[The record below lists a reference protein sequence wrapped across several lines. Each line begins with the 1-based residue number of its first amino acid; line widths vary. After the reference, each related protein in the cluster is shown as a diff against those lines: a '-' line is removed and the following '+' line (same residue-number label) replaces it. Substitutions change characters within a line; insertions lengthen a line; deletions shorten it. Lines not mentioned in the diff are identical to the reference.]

1 MIITKLIHFIHI
13 QHSINFVRVKSTLL
27 LHRIMKHLI
36 IFLLSVLFLS
46 RSNAQDTVL
55 SIKKA
60 EKIALENYGTIKA
73 RVNEVKSAQSLVT
86 EAKTEYLPDVSL
98 SAQQVYG
105 TVNGTNG
112 PLAPYHGLAVASSGP
127 ALGNQNW
134 NAAFGSLYVSNV
146 NWDFFTF
153 GRAREKVAV
162 QNKIVNLDQSDLA
175 QEQFEHEIRVASTY
189 LNLLVSQQLAK
200 AQKDNLDRS
209 MAVLT
214 VVLARVK
221 NGLNPGVDSSLANAQ
236 VANAKIALTNAQEV
250 VAEQA
255 NQLAIYL
262 AIVPA
267 PADFLLD
274 TTFEKNLPSDIL
286 APPALS
292 ANAHPL
298 LNFYRNRVDVSDEQA
313 RYLSTLGNPTLSA
326 FGIFQGRGSGFK
338 SAYSTDQ
345 SQYSGSYGAGADP
358 TRYNYLLGV
367 GFFWDITNPFRV
379 RYQVRAQKFTSAQY
393 QDEYNV
399 VDQQLLDQQ
408 NLADTKINNALKND
422 RQAPAELKAANDA
435 YNQKKAL
442 YANGLATIVDITD
455 ALYTVYRA
463 QVDDDIAANNVWQAL
478 LYKSAATGD
487 FGLFINNF

>member
-1 MIITKLIHFIHI
+1 
-13 QHSINFVRVKSTLL
+13 
-27 LHRIMKHLI
+27 MKHLI
-36 IFLLSVLFLS
+36 VCFLSVLLVS
-46 RSNAQDTVL
+46 RSIAQEKVL
-55 SIKKA
+55 DIKQA

-73 RVNEVKSAQSLVT
+73 KVNQLKSAQSSVA
-86 EAKTEYLPDVSL
+86 EARTEYLPDVNL

-112 PLAPYHGLAVASSGP
+112 PISGYHGLAVASSGP
-127 ALGNQNW
+127 ALANQNW

-153 GRAREKVAV
+153 GRSKEKVKV
-162 QNKIVNLDQSDLA
+162 QSQIVNLDRSDLV
-175 QEQFEHEIRVASTY
+175 QEQFEHQVRVASTY
-189 LNLLVSQQLAK
+189 LNLLVAQQLAK

-209 MAVLT
+209 LALLK

-221 NGLNPGVDSSLANAQ
+221 NGLNPGVDSSLANAA
-236 VANAKIALTNAQEV
+236 VANARIALTNAQEV

-286 APPALS
+286 SPPTLS
-292 ANAHPL
+292 ADAHPV
-298 LNFYRNRVDVSDEQA
+298 LNYYRNRIGVSDEQA
-313 RYLSTLGNPTLSA
+313 RYLSTFSYPTLSL

-338 SAYSTDQ
+338 SAYSTNQND
-345 SQYSGSYGAGADP
+345 YSSSYGAGADP
-358 TRYNYLLGV
+358 TRYNYLLGI
-367 GFFWDITNPFRV
+367 GFFWNITSPFRV
-379 RYQVRAQKFTSAQY
+379 HYQVRSQKYTSAQY

-399 VDQQLLDQQ
+399 VDQQLRDQQ

-422 RQAPAELKAANDA
+422 REAPEELKAANDA

-463 QVDDDIAANNVWQAL
+463 EVDNDIAANNVWQAL

>member
-1 MIITKLIHFIHI
+1 
-13 QHSINFVRVKSTLL
+13 
-27 LHRIMKHLI
+27 MKHLI
-36 IFLLSVLFLS
+36 ILLLSVFFLIS
-46 RSNAQDTVL
+46 SSNAQDTVL
-55 SIKKA
+55 SVKRA

-73 RVNEVKSAQSLVT
+73 RVNEIKSAQASVK
-86 EAKTEYLPDVSL
+86 EAISEYLPDVSL

-153 GRAREKVAV
+153 GRSREKVAV

-200 AQKDNLDRS
+200 AQKDNLDRTLE
-209 MAVLT
+209 VLK
-214 VVLARVK
+214 VVIARVK
-221 NGLNPGVDSSLANAQ
+221 NGLNPGVDSSLANAD

-250 VAEQA
+250 VNEQA

-267 PADFLLD
+267 PKDFLLD
-274 TTFEKNLPSDIL
+274 TTFEKKLPSDIL
-286 APPALS
+286 APPATS
-292 ANAHPL
+292 PEAHPL
-298 LNFYRNRVDVSDEQA
+298 LNFYRNRVDVSNEQA
-313 RYLSTLGNPTLSA
+313 RYLGTLGNPTLSA

-345 SQYSGSYGAGADP
+345 NEYSGSYGAGADP

-367 GFFWDITNPFRV
+367 GFFWDITTPFRTHF
-379 RYQVRAQKFTSAQY
+379 QVRAQKYTSAQY
-393 QDEYNV
+393 QDDYDV
-399 VDQQLLDQQ
+399 VDQQLRDQQ
-408 NLADTKINNALKND
+408 ILADTKINNAVKNA
-422 RQAPAELKAANDA
+422 QEAPAELKAANDA

-442 YANGLATIVDITD
+442 YGNGLATIVDITD

-463 QVDDDIAANNVWQAL
+463 EVDVDIALNNVWQAL